1 MIKPKT
7 KVRGYVLHE
16 GDDFFVVATMQTT
29 NRKTGDMV
37 QIWILLRDVSP
48 VEGVKT
54 GLDAETVCIGCIFA
68 NGNGCYVNVGQA
80 PLAVWKGYHANIYP
94 YLEPRTTGGCSLTGC
109 LGSGHTETQARYH
122 CPR

>member
-16 GDDFFVVATMQTT
+16 GDDFFVVATMKTT

-54 GLDAETVCIGCIFA
+54 VLDA
-68 NGNGCYVNVGQA
+68 
-80 PLAVWKGYHANIYP
+80 
-94 YLEPRTTGGCSLTGC
+94 
-109 LGSGHTETQARYH
+109 
-122 CPR
+122 